1 MTVSTGPDKHEARGF
16 CRRIS
21 HREVG
26 GEEMVNA
33 VMLFI
38 PLVGCLCVYVCVCM
52 YVGEGGGGGVSRS
65 EVLMKAFL
73 MKKLFFFSLTS
84 SFS

>member
-1 MTVSTGPDKHEARGF
+1 MTVSTGPDKHQARGF

-38 PLVGCLCVYVCVCM
+38 PLVGCLRVYVCVYVC
-52 YVGEGGGGGVSRS
+52 GGGSVSRS
-65 EVLMKAFL
+65 EVLMKAFSYE
-73 MKKLFFFSLTS
+73 KTFFFSLTS

>member
-1 MTVSTGPDKHEARGF
+1 
-16 CRRIS
+16 
-21 HREVG
+21 
-26 GEEMVNA
+26 MVNT

-52 YVGEGGGGGVSRS
+52 YVGEGGGGVSRS

-73 MKKLFFFSLTS
+73 MKQLFFFQFNL
-84 SFS
+84 FIFIGEV